1 MLGFS
6 SQMRAF
12 VKTATKIV
20 QVNHGQLLV
29 LFIWRYSSPFYC
41 GFYQVVTEDQF
52 AGHQGSD
59 LFDMEKTKPKLVF
72 TDNK

>member
-1 MLGFS
+1 
-6 SQMRAF
+6 MRAF

-29 LFIWRYSSPFYC
+29 LFIWRSSSPFYC

-59 LFDMEKTKPKLVF
+59 LFDMEKTKAKLVF